1 MNVSQL
7 ETLLDMTRANIRF
20 YEQEGLVCPRREKN
34 GYRDYS
40 EEDTDT
46 LRKIKLLRQLGLSL
60 ESIRRLQRGELSLD
74 AALREREAQLAAERS
89 ELVFNYEGSWESNIS
104 GGDAVRGH
112 TRSHPEH
119 DG

>member
-89 ELVFNYEGSWESNIS
+89 ELEWAAG
-104 GGDAVRGH
+104 
-112 TRSHPEH
+112 TRSSPKP
-119 DG
+119 